1 MLILS
6 RRRGQSIRIGGHVS
20 VRVLTIGRHVVN
32 LGIEAPAWVQ
42 VDREEIHQRKRLNG
56 TNGLKPFKPS

>member
-6 RRRGQSIRIGGHVS
+6 RRRGQSIRIDERIR
-20 VRVLTIGRHVVN
+20 VRVLTVRPRVVE

-42 VDREEIHQRKRLNG
+42 VDREEIYQQKRLNG
-56 TNGLKPFKPS
+56 RNGHGPFKPS

>member
-6 RRRGQSIRIGGHVS
+6 RRRGQSIRIDERIR
-20 VRVLTIGRHVVN
+20 VRVLTVRPRVVE

-42 VDREEIHQRKRLNG
+42 VDREEIYLQKRLNG
-56 TNGLKPFKPS
+56 RNGHGPFKPS